1 VQKPLFGFNQVE
13 AQSMSPELWH
23 LSGLKYAVK
32 YLLPGLLVSM
42 VISDV
47 LNKES
52 LDEIF
57 RVIGGE

>member
-1 VQKPLFGFNQVE
+1 
-13 AQSMSPELWH
+13 MSPELWH